1 MFAVTGRKLSLRT
14 PYIGRIASLI
24 ARRRVKV
31 LALVCISAFF
41 AALAGCGTSAPPA
54 APSPVAAQAAK
65 PKLQTIDVAKLPAVD
80 HATPPLDDGRIE
92 LSLPEG
98 WIWAPRSKDY
108 LIKAIMSREARYP
121 SLTLNVEPAAESD
134 ETSKENVLEFAAKV
148 QKKLNAELAPQ
159 GVKLAENVRAVRIGD
174 FLGAE
179 YVRRSKIGADSVE
192 RLFLVTA
199 AKGRK
204 YSLEL
209 RVLQGSLAK
218 YRPVAQAVA
227 ANIKLRQD
235 AAAAGEGGA
244 P

>member
-1 MFAVTGRKLSLRT
+1 MRL
-14 PYIGRIASLI
+14 
-24 ARRRVKV
+24 
-31 LALVCISAFF
+31 
-41 AALAGCGTSAPPA
+41 
-54 APSPVAAQAAK
+54 QA
-65 PKLQTIDVAKLPAVD
+65 IDVAKLPAVN

-98 WIWAPRSKDY
+98 WLWAPRSKDY
-108 LIKAIMSREARYP
+108 LIKALMSREARYP
-121 SLTLNVEPAAESD
+121 SLTLNVEPAVEIN

-148 QKKLNAELAPQ
+148 QKKLDAELAPQ

-179 YVRRSKIGADSVE
+179 YVRRAKIGADSVE
-192 RLFLVTA
+192 RLFLVAA

-209 RVLQGSLAK
+209 RVLQGSLAR
-218 YRPVAQAVA
+218 YRPVARAVA
-227 ANIKLRQD
+227 ASMKFGQ
-235 AAAAGEGGA
+235 APAAAGEGGA